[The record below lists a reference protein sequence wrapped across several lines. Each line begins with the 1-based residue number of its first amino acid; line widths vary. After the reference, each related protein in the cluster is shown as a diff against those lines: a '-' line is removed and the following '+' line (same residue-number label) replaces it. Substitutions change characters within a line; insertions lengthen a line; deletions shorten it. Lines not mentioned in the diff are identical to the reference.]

1 MGSSAFTASPGF
13 FSHWPRVASVMD
25 SPSVGTTTSVAILFL
40 FSARLAPRFGLAAIA
55 QRLRDQGRLFGDVP
69 LGKAG
74 CGRSRRRSARISPPP
89 RLHAGLPPAHLHQ
102 RPHERDR
109 TGGG

>member
-25 SPSVGTTTSVAILFL
+25 SPSVGTTTSAAILFL
-40 FSARLAPRFGLAAIA
+40 FSVCLAPRFDLAAMA
-55 QRLRDQGRLFGDVP
+55 QRLRAQGRLFSDVP

-74 CGRSRRRSARISPPP
+74 GGRSRRRAARISRPPP
-89 RLHAGLPPAHLHQ
+89 RHAGLAHAMLD
-102 RPHERDR
+102 ERIADR
-109 TGGG
+109 

>member
-1 MGSSAFTASPGF
+1 
-13 FSHWPRVASVMD
+13 MD

-40 FSARLAPRFGLAAIA
+40 FSARLAPRFGLAAMA

-74 CGRSRRRSARISPPP
+74 GGRSRRRAARISRPL
-89 RLHAGLPPAHLHQ
+89 RLHAGLAPAMLD
-102 RPHERDR
+102 ERLDEGPVAVVLR
-109 TGGG
+109 LQHGRATCRERVFQYV